1 MKEENQLLLER
12 EKLKQVIQK
21 LEEEEKNTFEDFG
34 YWCRQI
40 PNS

>member
-1 MKEENQLLLER
+1 MAAIAFGFGTFRRIIDVEIE
-12 EKLKQVIQK
+12 

-40 PNS
+40 LIS